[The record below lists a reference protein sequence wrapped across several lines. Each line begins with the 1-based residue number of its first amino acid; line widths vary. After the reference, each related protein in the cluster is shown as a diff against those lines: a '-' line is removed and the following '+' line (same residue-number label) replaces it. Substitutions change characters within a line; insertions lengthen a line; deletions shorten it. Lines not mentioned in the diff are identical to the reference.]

1 MKVISSISNSVK
13 FYIASQ
19 DFMHL
24 RAKFFVMEPCN
35 YISQQNCWVYVM
47 PFCIRY
53 LKYMPLIPIIM
64 TWQTN
69 MKKEKDKQRTK

>member
-35 YISQQNCWVYVM
+35 Y
-47 PFCIRY
+47 
-53 LKYMPLIPIIM
+53 
-64 TWQTN
+64 
-69 MKKEKDKQRTK
+69 KELLGLCYAILHQVSEIHVIDTDHYDMADKHEEGKR